1 MPDFTL
7 KIKYVLSFRSKF
19 NKMKLLVI
27 ILFLSCTLFATAQ
40 SCLNDTLKQQMIRD
54 WERAKEYTREYL
66 DAMPADKYGFRAADS
81 IRSFAEQML
90 HLSLS
95 DVGLVFFAT
104 GYKDPDVQKLF
115 FKPNFEK
122 TASIQ
127 NKDSVMY
134 YVNRSY
140 DFAINAVKNTDFN
153 KLTEM
158 VTQDMP
164 GGRRSATRLAWLLK
178 AFEHQTH
185 HRAQCTIYLR
195 VAGIRPPAEK
205 LW

>member
-1 MPDFTL
+1 
-7 KIKYVLSFRSKF
+7 
-19 NKMKLLVI
+19 
-27 ILFLSCTLFATAQ
+27 
-40 SCLNDTLKQQMIRD
+40 MIRD
-54 WERAKEYTREYL
+54 WERAKDYTLEYVN
-66 DAMPADKYGFRAADS
+66 AMPADKYTFHPADT
-81 IRSFAEQML
+81 IRSFAEQIL

-122 TASIQ
+122 TTS
-127 NKDSVMY
+127 NKDSVIF
-134 YVNRSY
+134 YVTKSY

-153 KLTEM
+153 TLTEM

-185 HRAQCTIYLR
+185 HRGQCTIYLR
-195 VAGIRPPAEK
+195 TAGIRPPAEK